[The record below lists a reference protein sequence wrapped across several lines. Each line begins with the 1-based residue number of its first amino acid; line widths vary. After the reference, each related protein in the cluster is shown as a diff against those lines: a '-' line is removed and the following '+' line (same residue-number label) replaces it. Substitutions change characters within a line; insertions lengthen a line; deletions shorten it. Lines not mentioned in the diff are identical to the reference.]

1 MKFSFIYFFSLLIF
15 SQSLSQDF
23 NNKYINNDITVVEKK
38 NLEGKKLY
46 ELGNAESSK
55 DFFLTNLFRNRN
67 YDEILMF
74 YEGLPTDFQS
84 PTIEKLVYKI
94 LLKPLNISDK
104 SLISEKEDKTLFELR
119 VNKLF
124 EMGKFS
130 DIDNFYTQLPI
141 NFIDDNLNLKRIEA
155 FLLRNEFKNACNL
168 VIKNNIKKTYELG
181 KFEIICNIINQDFEK
196 ARFNLALLKELNLPG
211 DSFFVDLAYKIMG
224 DVEFSNDD
232 FLENYI
238 DDFSNLTPILL
249 SSMQIAEISPT
260 FENIKNASINNLIF
274 ILSSPTSSSEIKL
287 YCAER
292 LVKLKRIDPKML
304 AEVYQLTNFKNEEI
318 SNVLNIYKSFSPI
331 MARSLLYQA
340 IINESDPEVKFQ
352 LIKIFL
358 NQSKKDDLFKNVSFL
373 IKDSL
378 DFNELS
384 SLDEDDLKTI
394 VEIFISISDFENA
407 YRFLNKISKNDFF
420 HIKSKSIYLLNS
432 IQNKQK
438 NSVERKITLNFN
450 EDEIV
455 STPNKE
461 FETLM
466 VVSAIK
472 QNLQLDYFK
481 KKSDEIY
488 VLNQRLRLWDLLN
501 ILREDK
507 SADNFFYF
515 KLLFQIVGKENIV
528 DFENLELFVILK
540 ILESINDKSILNELI
555 TEILTNI
562 R

>member
-1 MKFSFIYFFSLLIF
+1 MKFSFIYFFFLLIF
-15 SQSLSQDF
+15 SQSLSQDS
-23 NNKYINNDITVVEKK
+23 NRNKYINNNLNVIETK
-38 NLEGKKLY
+38 NLEVKKLY
-46 ELGNAESSK
+46 ELGDTESSK
-55 DFFLTNLFRNRN
+55 DFFLTNLFSNRT
-67 YDEILMF
+67 YDEILQF
-74 YEGLPTDFQS
+74 YQNLPTDFES

-94 LLKPLNISDK
+94 LLKPLNINDK
-104 SLISEKEDKTLFELR
+104 GLINDKEDKALFELR
-119 VNKLF
+119 INKLF
-124 EMGKFS
+124 DIGKFS
-130 DIDNFYTQLPI
+130 DIDNFFTQLPI
-141 NFIDDNLNLKRIEA
+141 NFVDDNLNLKRIEA

-211 DSFFVDLAYKIMG
+211 DSFFIDLAYKIMG
-224 DVEFSNDD
+224 DLELSNDD
-232 FLENYI
+232 FLVNYI
-238 DDFSNLTPILL
+238 EDFSNLTPILL

-292 LVKLKRIDPKML
+292 LVKLKRINPKML
-304 AEVYQLTNFKNEEI
+304 AEVYQLTNFKNEEV
-318 SNVLNIYKSFSPI
+318 SNVLNIYKTFSPI

-340 IINESDPEVKFQ
+340 IISESNPEIKFQ

-358 NQSKKDDLFKNVSFL
+358 NQSKKDDLFKNASFL

-384 SLDEDDLKTI
+384 SLDEEDLKTI
-394 VEIFISISDFENA
+394 VEIFISISDFKNA
-407 YRFLNKISKNDFF
+407 ETFLNKISKNNFF

-432 IQNKQK
+432 IQNKQQ
-438 NSVERKITLNFN
+438 NFTEREITLNFN
-450 EDEIV
+450 EGEFIKN
-455 STPNKE
+455 NKE

-472 QNLQLDYFK
+472 QDLKLDFFK
-481 KKSDEIY
+481 KDSDEIY

-507 SADNFFYF
+507 SADNFDSL
-515 KLLFQIVGKENIV
+515 KLLFQIVGKENII

-540 ILESINDKSILNELI
+540 ILESINDKSILDELI
-555 TEILTNI
+555 IEILTTI